1 MKKMS
6 RITTLLLALMTVL
19 MMSQAA
25 FAETYNGGTFS
36 FDGNDIKNTKA
47 DSSIDEAIRN
57 LEPGDSVTFRF
68 EYSNDCNDE
77 TEWYL
82 ENEVVK
88 TLEEMGGKN
97 GGYTYKLVNYSV
109 AEGKVTI
116 FDSEAVAGEDSE
128 NPDESDTGL
137 KSATNATEDWLYID
151 TLKSGESGSTELTVA
166 LDGESQANS
175 YQATD
180 GQLRIAYAV
189 EKTATGGTV
198 YKHVPGKPINTGD
211 NSNLMTPILMFI
223 GAVVLMALAIFS
235 FRKDRK
241 DGDEA

>member
-1 MKKMS
+1 MKKLG

-36 FDGNDIKNTKA
+36 FDGSDIINSDAEST
-47 DSSIDEAIRN
+47 IDEEIGN
-57 LEPGDSVTFRF
+57 LEPGDSMTFKF
-68 EYSNDCNDE
+68 EYSNDSDE
-77 TEWYL
+77 DTEWYL
-82 ENEVVK
+82 ENKIVK
-88 TLEEMGGKN
+88 TLEEMGGTN
-97 GGYTYKLVNYSV
+97 GGYTYKLVNYGK
-109 AEGKVTI
+109 AEGTVTI

-128 NPDESDTGL
+128 NPDSEDEGL

-151 TLKSGESGSTELTVA
+151 TLKPGQSGSTELTVA

-189 EKTATGGTV
+189 ETLEGETI
-198 YKHVPGKPINTGD
+198 YKHVPGKRVNTGD
-211 NSNLMTPILMFI
+211 MTNLMTPLAMFLGAALLAVLTIL
-223 GAVVLMALAIFS
+223 S

>member
-1 MKKMS
+1 MKRMRK
-6 RITTLLLALMTVL
+6 ITTLLLALMTVL

-25 FAETYNGGTFS
+25 FAETVNGGTFS
-36 FDGNDIKNTKA
+36 FDGSEISNSDA
-47 DSSIDEAIRN
+47 DFSIDEAISN
-57 LEPGDSVTFRF
+57 MEPGDSVTFNF
-68 EYSNDCNDE
+68 EYTNDSDEE

-82 ENEVVK
+82 ENQIVK
-88 TLEEMGGKN
+88 TLEEMGGEN
-97 GGYTYKLVNYSV
+97 GGYTYKLINHGA
-109 AEGKVTI
+109 AEGTVTI
-116 FDSEAVAGEDSE
+116 FDSEAVAGADDQ
-128 NPDESDTGL
+128 NPDTADKGL

-151 TLKSGESGSTELTVA
+151 TLKAGQSGSTELTVA

-189 EKTATGGTV
+189 ETIEGETI
-198 YKHVPGKPINTGD
+198 YKHVPGKRVDTGD
-211 NSNLMTPILMFI
+211 MTNLMTPILMFI
-223 GAVVLMALAIFS
+223 GAAVLLVLTIFS

>member
-1 MKKMS
+1 MKRTR
-6 RITTLLLALMTVL
+6 RIITLLLALMTVL

-36 FDGNDIKNTKA
+36 FDGSEISNSDA

-57 LEPGDSVTFRF
+57 LEPGDSVTFKF
-68 EYSNDCNDE
+68 EYSNDADEE

-82 ENEVVK
+82 ENKVVK
-88 TLEEMGGKN
+88 TLEEMGGQN
-97 GGYTYKLVNYSV
+97 GGYTYKLVNYGK
-109 AEGKVTI
+109 AEGTVTI
-116 FDSEAVAGEDSE
+116 FDSEAVAGADSE
-128 NPDESDTGL
+128 NPDSADKGL

-151 TLKSGESGSTELTVA
+151 TLKAGQSGRTELTVA

-189 EKTATGGTV
+189 ETIEGEDV
-198 YKHVPGKPINTGD
+198 YKHVPGKGINTGD
-211 NSNLMTPILMFI
+211 MTNLMTPLLMLA
-223 GAVVLMALAIFS
+223 GAAVLLVLTVLS